1 MIMNLT
7 EYQFKASETAVY
19 PGRKTFQG
27 LVYCVLGLNGE
38 TGEVAEKIKK
48 IIRDEDGIMTD
59 KKKQDIVKELGDV
72 LWYVSQCCEELD
84 ISLEEVGLMN
94 IAKLSS
100 RKERNK
106 INGSGDNR

>member
-27 LVYCVLGLNGE
+27 LIYCVLGLNGE
-38 TGEVAEKIKK
+38 AGEVAEKIKK
-48 IIRDEDGIMTD
+48 IIRDNKSFIDPIR
-59 KKKQDIVKELGDV
+59 KQEIIKELGDV
-72 LWYVSQCCEELD
+72 LWYVSQCCEELGV
-84 ISLEEVGLMN
+84 SLEEVGLMN